1 MHLVPRPGN
10 KATRLAA
17 ALLVG
22 VAFTAAGCGA
32 DTGAGAGEEKGGDAT
47 VSYNFAMGSSGAA
60 GAFYQEA
67 MERND
72 AAHGYDGTWVELTGS
87 EVAVSG
93 VASNKFQFGAG
104 VAATVMAAQQE
115 QQAPLTFIG
124 DFMRMFWTLSA
135 KTTINSCQDLDGV
148 HFALHSPGGVSTA
161 IFKSWFAK
169 SCPESVKPKII
180 YVEGSPNRLQ
190 GMLAGQI
197 DATMLE
203 VDDTLDLPPDKF
215 KIMVN
220 FGNELPEIEANTV
233 YSNDTFLKEHP
244 DVAVG
249 LLAEMSKLAKEIQAD
264 PSVFVG
270 LLKKYKPE
278 LAERADEI
286 AKAYVDGG
294 IFAEDGSMAMADL
307 QKTIDLYASA
317 GAIKPG
323 LRAED
328 IATREYL
335 EQALQSAG

>member
-1 MHLVPRPGN
+1 MHLIPRSR
-10 KATRLAA
+10 TDITLRLAA
-17 ALLVG
+17 AMFAVVTLVAACG
-22 VAFTAAGCGA
+22 SNLDDGAAGT
-32 DTGAGAGEEKGGDAT
+32 DTDAK

-60 GAFYQEA
+60 GAFYQAA

-72 AAHGYDGTWVELTGS
+72 AKHGYDGKWVELTGS

-93 VASNKFQFGAG
+93 IAANKFQFGAG

-115 QQAPLTFIG
+115 QEAPLTFIG
-124 DFMRMFWTLSA
+124 DFMRMFWTLTA

-148 HFALHSPGGVSTA
+148 RFALHSPGGVSTA

-169 SCPESVKPKII
+169 NCPTSVKPKIM

-190 GMLAGQI
+190 GLLAGQI

-203 VDDTLDLPPDKF
+203 VDDTLDLPADKF

-220 FGNELPEIEANTV
+220 FGDQLPEIEANTV
-233 YSNDTFLKEHP
+233 YANNTFLKEHP
-244 DVAVG
+244 DVAIG
-249 LLAEMSKLAKEIQAD
+249 LLSEMSALAKEVNAD
-264 PSVFVG
+264 PSLFAG
-270 LLKKYKPE
+270 LIKKYKPE

-294 IFAEDGSMAMADL
+294 LFAEDGAMSMADL
-307 QKTIDLYASA
+307 QKTVDLYQTA

-323 LRAED
+323 LRAEK
-328 IATREYL
+328 IANREYL
-335 EQALQSAG
+335 EKALQPAG